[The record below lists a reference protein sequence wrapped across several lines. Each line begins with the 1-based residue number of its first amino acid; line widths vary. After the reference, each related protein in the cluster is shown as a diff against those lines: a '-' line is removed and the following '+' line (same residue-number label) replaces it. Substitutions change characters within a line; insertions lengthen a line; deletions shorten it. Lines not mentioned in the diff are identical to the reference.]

1 MSIEAKKL
9 ELMNLLLQT
18 QEERVLSKLK
28 KVFEEEET
36 DWWNKIS
43 EEEREEIII
52 GINQADTGDL
62 IPDAEVRKHFDK
74 WH

>member
-18 QEERVLSKLK
+18 QEERVLAKLK

-36 DWWNKIS
+36 DWWSEIS
-43 EEEREEIII
+43 EEERKEIET
-52 GINQADTGDL
+52 GLNQADAGDL
-62 IPDAEVRKHFDK
+62 IPYTEVKKHFDK

>member
-1 MSIEAKKL
+1 MNIEAKKL

-18 QEERVLSKLK
+18 QEERVLAKLK

-36 DWWNKIS
+36 DWWSEIS
-43 EEEREEIII
+43 EEEREEIET
-52 GINQADTGDL
+52 GLNQADAGDL
-62 IPDAEVRKHFDK
+62 IPYAEVKKHFDK

>member
-18 QEERVLSKLK
+18 QEERVLAKLK

-36 DWWNKIS
+36 DWWSEIS
-43 EEEREEIII
+43 EEERKEIET
-52 GINQADTGDL
+52 GLNQADAGDL
-62 IPDAEVRKHFDK
+62 IPYAEVKKHFAK

>member
-18 QEERVLSKLK
+18 QEERVLAKLK

-43 EEEREEIII
+43 EEERKEIET
-52 GINQADTGDL
+52 GLNQADAGDL
-62 IPDAEVRKHFDK
+62 IPYTEVKKHFDK